1 MKELL
6 KNYNWHTHECSRKHY
21 THKKKRRGCYTKYTI
36 QLLRKL
42 VGVGNICSPKLT
54 FSIKR
59 QENEI
64 KNIPKF
70 TEKNTKILNM
80 KKICKGPIQDF

>member
-1 MKELL
+1 MNVQENSTL
-6 KNYNWHTHECSRKHY
+6 T
-21 THKKKRRGCYTKYTI
+21 KKRRGCYTKYTI

-42 VGVGNICSPKLT
+42 VGAGKMWSLKLT
-54 FSIKR
+54 FSIER

-64 KNIPKF
+64 KDIPKF

-80 KKICKGPIQDF
+80 KKKMQRANTGFLAQH

>member
-1 MKELL
+1 MFKKTL
-6 KNYNWHTHECSRKHY
+6 HSQ
-21 THKKKRRGCYTKYTI
+21 KKRRGCYTKYTI

-42 VGVGNICSPKLT
+42 VGVGNIWSLKLT